1 MLAFIVPEHLLSVYS
16 TPEQAY
22 QINKILKLY
31 IKKTNTITDATACI
45 GGNSFFFQKDFK
57 LTNIVEKDQNV
68 FNTLIKNT
76 NFLHC
81 NYYNCSYLHIMYILR
96 QDLVFLDP
104 PWGGSEYKKN
114 NKLDLFLDNVNI
126 IDIIN
131 NLYHHAKYI
140 AVKVPNNYNI
150 EKINKNFWNWK
161 IYSIKCNNKNIYNLV
176 IFYK

>member
-81 NYYNCSYLHIMYILR
+81 NLLGGFNFTICH
-96 QDLVFLDP
+96 FLTD
-104 PWGGSEYKKN
+104 
-114 NKLDLFLDNVNI
+114 FLI
-126 IDIIN
+126 SAI
-131 NLYHHAKYI
+131 
-140 AVKVPNNYNI
+140 
-150 EKINKNFWNWK
+150 
-161 IYSIKCNNKNIYNLV
+161 S
-176 IFYK
+176 

>member
-1 MLAFIVPEHLLSVYS
+1 
-16 TPEQAY
+16 
-22 QINKILKLY
+22 
-31 IKKTNTITDATACI
+31 
-45 GGNSFFFQKDFK
+45 
-57 LTNIVEKDQNV
+57 
-68 FNTLIKNT
+68 
-76 NFLHC
+76 
-81 NYYNCSYLHIMYILR
+81 MYILR

>member
-1 MLAFIVPEHLLSVYS
+1 MHQS
-16 TPEQAY
+16 TQS
-22 QINKILKLY
+22 
-31 IKKTNTITDATACI
+31 I
-45 GGNSFFFQKDFK
+45 GQSAARRV
-57 LTNIVEKDQNV
+57 L
-68 FNTLIKNT
+68 
-76 NFLHC
+76 
-81 NYYNCSYLHIMYILR
+81 
-96 QDLVFLDP
+96 
-104 PWGGSEYKKN
+104 
-114 NKLDLFLDNVNI
+114 I